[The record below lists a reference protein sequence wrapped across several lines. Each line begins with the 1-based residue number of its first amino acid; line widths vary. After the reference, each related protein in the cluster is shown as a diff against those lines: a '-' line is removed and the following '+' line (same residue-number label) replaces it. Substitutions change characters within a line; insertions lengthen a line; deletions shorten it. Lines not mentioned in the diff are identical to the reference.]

1 MSYFA
6 ERLKALRLQNSLSMQ
21 DLADQAKVS
30 KSMICKI
37 EKEEVQPTID
47 VAARLARALGKTLS
61 EMLHAAQLPKVVHL
75 TKEDQAI
82 WEDSSHIKRRNI
94 SPVFEGLKVEWV
106 LVTLP
111 PKTNIICTTNN
122 TFKGE
127 KILLI
132 VKGTLELRINQQV
145 YKLKKGD
152 SFYFDARFPHDFVNQ
167 SKEEVEYYVVLK
179 HD

>member
-6 ERLKALRLQNSLSMQ
+6 ERLKSLRLQNSLSMQ

-47 VAARLARALGKTLS
+47 VAARLSRALGKTLS
-61 EMLHAAQLPKVVHL
+61 EMLHAAQTPKIVHL
-75 TKEDQAI
+75 QKEDQAI
-82 WEDSSHIKRRNI
+82 WEDSSHITRRNI
-94 SPVFEGLKVEWV
+94 SPVFEGLKIEW
-106 LVTLP
+106 LHVTLP
-111 PKTNIICTTNN
+111 PKGIIHCNTAN

-127 KILLI
+127 KLFLAL
-132 VKGTLELRINQQV
+132 KGTLIININQQT
-145 YKLKKGD
+145 YRLKKGD
-152 SFYFDARFPHDFVNQ
+152 SLYFDASYPHELSNPG
-167 SKEEVEYYVVLK
+167 KETVEYSIVLK